1 MTTGV
6 IGKRRVRWETVGLPG
21 VLAVAAVLYCWGLG
35 GRTVQPY
42 YAAAVHSM
50 SRSLTA
56 FLYAGYDP
64 VGVVSI
70 DKPPMAFWVQAI
82 VAAVFGYHLWL
93 VALVQAAEG
102 VAAVLVLHRTV
113 RRWAGERTALLA
125 AALLALSPVTT
136 VIDRDIQ
143 PDGLLV
149 LLLLLAAYCVT
160 RAVDGG
166 RTGWLVSAGALTGLA
181 FLAKMLAAWVAL
193 PALALA
199 YLAAPGGRG
208 RKLWQLVLTGVVTL
222 AVSMSWPL
230 LVTVATNRPYVG
242 STVTDSIW
250 ELIFGYNGFGRVLG
264 NDTGALGVYGAGAG
278 VNFGGVPGPLRLFDE
293 ELGGQ
298 VAWLLPVAVVSVLV
312 AAAMGCRKGE
322 RKRGGTPAERAG
334 WLLWGGWLVSYGLV
348 FSFAG
353 GIFHA
358 YYTCVLAPAVAAT
371 AAAGLVRS
379 WRWYRAG
386 TRAGLL
392 FPAAIAGTAVLA
404 FVLLSRTSDW
414 LPWLRFTILLAGI
427 TGALVLVLRRGSVLV
442 LPHGRA
448 AVIGALAG
456 VLAMI
461 AGPAAFAVDAAGAH
475 PDVLAAADPAAGPS
489 TSDPL
494 AGVTGALGSAARVY
508 VRYMDDSVVESAG
521 QREMLAYAAA
531 QDPAAPITLAVEG
544 GSYGADAYLLDTDAR
559 VVALGG
565 YLGLDPAPTA
575 ARLTGWVRAGRVRF
589 VLLPEVYLR
598 LGRNQSKAAAATAQS
613 SAAQI
618 SARIGWF
625 SRSCA
630 PVPPGEIGP
639 DAASAGILFDCH

>member
-6 IGKRRVRWETVGLPG
+6 IGKQRVRWETVGLLG

-199 YLAAPGGRG
+199 YLAAPGSRG
-208 RKLWQLVLTGVVTL
+208 RKHCHRLDLGTDLRLQRL
-222 AVSMSWPL
+222 
-230 LVTVATNRPYVG
+230 RP
-242 STVTDSIW
+242 
-250 ELIFGYNGFGRVLG
+250 
-264 NDTGALGVYGAGAG
+264 GAGQ
-278 VNFGGVPGPLRLFDE
+278 RH
-293 ELGGQ
+293 
-298 VAWLLPVAVVSVLV
+298 
-312 AAAMGCRKGE
+312 GCPRRVRG
-322 RKRGGTPAERAG
+322 RGGRE
-334 WLLWGGWLVSYGLV
+334 L
-348 FSFAG
+348 
-353 GIFHA
+353 
-358 YYTCVLAPAVAAT
+358 
-371 AAAGLVRS
+371 
-379 WRWYRAG
+379 RW
-386 TRAGLL
+386 
-392 FPAAIAGTAVLA
+392 
-404 FVLLSRTSDW
+404 SS
-414 LPWLRFTILLAGI
+414 
-427 TGALVLVLRRGSVLV
+427 
-442 LPHGRA
+442 
-448 AVIGALAG
+448 
-456 VLAMI
+456 
-461 AGPAAFAVDAAGAH
+461 GPAAAV
-475 PDVLAAADPAAGPS
+475 
-489 TSDPL
+489 
-494 AGVTGALGSAARVY
+494 R
-508 VRYMDDSVVESAG
+508 
-521 QREMLAYAAA
+521 
-531 QDPAAPITLAVEG
+531 
-544 GSYGADAYLLDTDAR
+544 
-559 VVALGG
+559 
-565 YLGLDPAPTA
+565 
-575 ARLTGWVRAGRVRF
+575 
-589 VLLPEVYLR
+589 
-598 LGRNQSKAAAATAQS
+598 
-613 SAAQI
+613 
-618 SARIGWF
+618 
-625 SRSCA
+625 
-630 PVPPGEIGP
+630 
-639 DAASAGILFDCH
+639 